1 MNQSQNAQ
9 AQTRQAQTRQA
20 RHLLDFQ
27 PEVAAALAEGRPVV
41 ALESTIISH
50 GMPYPQNV
58 EMARGVEQI
67 VRDNGAVPATIAVL
81 GGRLKVGLSADELEL
96 LATDKGVQKISTR
109 DLPVAVALRQHGATT
124 VASTMRIAAL
134 AGIRVFATGGTGG
147 VHRGAG
153 ETMDISADLLE
164 LARTDVCVVSAGVK
178 SILDIG
184 LTLEV
189 LETQGVPAITLG
201 ADEFPRLLLA
211 PQRLQVAADGADP
224 RRGGPRAEGQVGPGA
239 DGRRPARQPG
249 ARDRRDSRRG
259 NGNPHHAGAG
269 RHGRARADGQGHH
282 ALPAGPHR
290 GTDRGAAVW
299 RRTSPWYVTTRRR
312 RRRWRRSTR
321 GWGRRRQAGRGH
333 RRGEAIHAAD
343 CLLAASA
350 RPFHLLS

>member
-1 MNQSQNAQ
+1 MNQSQNDQ
-9 AQTRQAQTRQA
+9 AQTRQAQAHQA

-109 DLPVAVALRQHGATT
+109 DLPVTVALRQHGATT

-201 ADEFPRLLLA
+201 ADEFPAFYSRRSGFRSPLTVQTPAEAARVLKAKWDLGLTGGVLLA
-211 PQRLQVAADGADP
+211 NPVPESAEIPAGEMETHITRALGDMDALGLTGKDTTPYLLGRIVELTGGRSLETNIALVRHNAAAAAQVAA
-224 RRGGPRAEGQVGPGA
+224 EY
-239 DGRRPARQPG
+239 ARLG
-249 ARDRRDSRRG
+249 
-259 NGNPHHAGAG
+259 
-269 RHGRARADGQGHH
+269 
-282 ALPAGPHR
+282 
-290 GTDRGAAVW
+290 
-299 RRTSPWYVTTRRR
+299 
-312 RRRWRRSTR
+312 
-321 GWGRRRQAGRGH
+321 
-333 RRGEAIHAAD
+333 
-343 CLLAASA
+343 
-350 RPFHLLS
+350 